1 MTNTNNGCACTPNQS
16 IKCTVTNCAHHCQDQ
31 NYCGLNAITVGTH
44 ETNPTKG
51 GVHRLARASRRNE
64 PGPTG
69 FGRPLRLPKP
79 AAYILEERRDHMEHR
94 WPARIAGTAAG
105 LANGL
110 FGGGGGM
117 VFLPILSRWGGLSQ
131 RKLYATCVG
140 VIFPVCLVSAA
151 VYLFRGASSW
161 RRCPI
166 WRAAWWAAGS
176 AASCTA
182 ESPSSGSNGC
192 SPVFCSTRG

>member
-1 MTNTNNGCACTPNQS
+1 
-16 IKCTVTNCAHHCQDQ
+16 
-31 NYCGLNAITVGTH
+31 
-44 ETNPTKG
+44 
-51 GVHRLARASRRNE
+51 
-64 PGPTG
+64 
-69 FGRPLRLPKP
+69 
-79 AAYILEERRDHMEHR
+79 MEHR

-151 VYLFRGASSW
+151 VYLFRGSSPSW

>member
-1 MTNTNNGCACTPNQS
+1 
-16 IKCTVTNCAHHCQDQ
+16 
-31 NYCGLNAITVGTH
+31 
-44 ETNPTKG
+44 
-51 GVHRLARASRRNE
+51 
-64 PGPTG
+64 
-69 FGRPLRLPKP
+69 
-79 AAYILEERRDHMEHR
+79 MEHR

-140 VIFPVCLVSAA
+140 VIFPVCRVSAA
-151 VYLFRGASSW
+151 VYLFRGAL
-161 RRCPI
+161 
-166 WRAAWWAAGS
+166 WWAAGS